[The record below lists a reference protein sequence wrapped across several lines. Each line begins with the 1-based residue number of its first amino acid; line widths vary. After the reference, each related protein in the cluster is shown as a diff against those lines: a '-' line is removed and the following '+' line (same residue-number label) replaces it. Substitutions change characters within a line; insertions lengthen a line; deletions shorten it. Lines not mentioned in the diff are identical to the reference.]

1 MKGFGNN
8 TVCRHINE
16 SLGQCNSFKMV
27 KQYDAMVPRVNM
39 PSRRDMTINIIEY
52 LIYYIFIGSYVRVD
66 VELWKL

>member
-1 MKGFGNN
+1 
-8 TVCRHINE
+8 
-16 SLGQCNSFKMV
+16 MV

-52 LIYYIFIGSYVRVD
+52 LIYYIFIGSYVRLD